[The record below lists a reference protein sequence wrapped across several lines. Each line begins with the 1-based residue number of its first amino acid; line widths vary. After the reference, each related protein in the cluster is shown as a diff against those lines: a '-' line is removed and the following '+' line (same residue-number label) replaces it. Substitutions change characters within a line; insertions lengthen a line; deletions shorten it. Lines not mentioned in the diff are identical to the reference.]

1 MRRRHAQLVQLER
14 ERPTGHVAGYAGF
27 LGYLKDLRDDFER
40 SFWTAGARRMPD
52 DNEVLAAFDDPP
64 PEDLAH
70 AYDLNAEALEQ
81 VARTVQRK
89 YVLHFKNIRRSWALM
104 LQYMPELMAEG
115 AERQSVLEMSTAHG
129 ATLEV
134 LRRKGHQVTGND
146 FAAFF
151 GSDSPADSRLRAAG
165 AVDLTQLADKD
176 GLNAPG
182 AITRWPYQPII
193 ESLGLDVRLFDAGNP
208 PYPFEDRSFDTVLCF
223 DAIEH
228 YCHPRDWMA
237 IVGEFTRLARKSVL
251 VVINPLNPYND
262 LAEVADYAE
271 AHRAF
276 QRGMRSYN
284 ARGFR
289 CVLAGMHRHQV
300 SVFKLMRTGALH
312 AV

>member
-1 MRRRHAQLVQLER
+1 MRRRHAQLVQHER
-14 ERPTGHVAGYAGF
+14 ERPTGHVEGYAG
-27 LGYLKDLRDDFER
+27 YLSYLRDLRDDFER
-40 SFWTAGARRMPD
+40 SYWATRVPRMPG
-52 DNEVLAAFDDPP
+52 DNEVIAAFDDPP
-64 PEDLAH
+64 PEDLAR
-70 AYDLNAEALEQ
+70 AYDLTPEAMAHL
-81 VARTVQRK
+81 ARTVQRK
-89 YVLHFKNIRRSWALM
+89 YMVHFKNIRRSWALM

-129 ATLEV
+129 ATLEI
-134 LRRKGHQVTGND
+134 LRRKGHAVTGND

-151 GSDSPADSRLRAAG
+151 GTDSPVDSRLRRAG
-165 AVDLTQLADKD
+165 EIDLTGLPDKD
-176 GLNAPG
+176 GLNAAG

-228 YCHPRDWMA
+228 YCHPRDWMT
-237 IVGEFTRLARKSVL
+237 IVAEFTRLARKSVL
-251 VVINPLNPYND
+251 VVINPLNPFQD
-262 LAEVADYAE
+262 LAEVPGYAE

-276 QRGMRSYN
+276 QREMRAYN

-312 AV
+312 MV